1 MNNSKLH
8 KECTVFCRYLIKQE
22 PNDYV
27 QEKYK
32 DAHMKSGIKLGNSS
46 AFDRLLISTSLINPV
61 FTKIVDIYT
70 SIFFKS
76 SVFRKKMIL
85 LLAILESCTP
95 SCQYLDSVST
105 SSKTVLFIRI
115 FQYVSFFVLG
125 LIFSMIFLLPL
136 HLILKAVSR

>member
-1 MNNSKLH
+1 
-8 KECTVFCRYLIKQE
+8 
-22 PNDYV
+22 
-27 QEKYK
+27 
-32 DAHMKSGIKLGNSS
+32 MKSGIKLGNSS